1 MEAGVKEAIIK
12 QSGCDENKD
21 LEMAL
26 IQFQF
31 KNSNLVNVLTARGDT
46 IKNDKV
52 DKLNKFNQRLQ
63 NLKSN

>member
-26 IQFQF
+26 IQF
-31 KNSNLVNVLTARGDT
+31 
-46 IKNDKV
+46 
-52 DKLNKFNQRLQ
+52 
-63 NLKSN
+63 